1 MKNYRLTLQEKNGGF
16 TSFSFIYHEAEHV
29 NDVQVYFYNNFSR
42 FTELKSIEEID
53 GIHYHTIWSASR
65 GYID

>member
-1 MKNYRLTLQEKNGGF
+1 MKKYRLALQEKNGSF
-16 TSFSFIYHEAEHV
+16 TSFIYHEAEHV

-42 FTELKSIEEID
+42 FNELKSIEEID
-53 GIHYHTIWSASR
+53 GIHYHTIWSASH